1 MHEENRFCFGLQF
14 VVGELIYQLVCTQQ
28 QHETKTVYFSFD
40 LTFCIATTHEHER
53 QKKMCEKNIG
63 KKQHGESVNTNTHQQ
78 ITNKN
83 GSFRADIAL
92 TKSSVRAVA
101 FSLACE

>member
-14 VVGELIYQLVCTQQ
+14 VVGELIYKLVCTQQ
-28 QHETKTVYFSFD
+28 QHETKTVYILFD
-40 LTFCIATTHEHER
+40 LTLDIATTHER

-78 ITNKN
+78 ITYKN

-92 TKSSVRAVA
+92 TKSSVRATA